1 MLPLTKRSIE
11 LGAKLSSKLMTRTN
25 QHGLIFRSLGIY
37 TRSFIYLSVSYAGKT
52 NTVTKTYIT
61 KVDLIIKIADGY
73 ETFRRS
79 LNGANITMDRYYTS
93 ILVAK
98 QLLKKN
104 ITIHGTLTANKKALP
119 SAMKETKE
127 KDENSWSCCK
137 SNNSQLNSYV
147 VKIKSSGY
155 IEFCYGMQ

>member
-1 MLPLTKRSIE
+1 M
-11 LGAKLSSKLMTRTN
+11 
-25 QHGLIFRSLGIY
+25 
-37 TRSFIYLSVSYAGKT
+37 SYAGKT

-61 KVDLIIKIADGY
+61 KVDLVIKIADGY

-127 KDENSWSCCK
+127 KDES
-137 SNNSQLNSYV
+137 
-147 VKIKSSGY
+147 
-155 IEFCYGMQ
+155 